1 MLSEDLNL
9 SENEELNQDSES
21 VETPKPEATAPEPFI
36 EITPEVVEHTPVEV
50 VSVNVETTPEMA
62 VEEATPPIENTNQD
76 ATVLETAQF
85 EVINVEEEEL
95 ESAPMN
101 EAELQNF
108 NKKDFVELLEKLL
121 VSVKSENASM
131 SDMKNVDVVLREVRP
146 MFETLKR
153 TEKLEAKKAFIEA
166 NGSEEGFVYENDNFN
181 VRYDSVS
188 SQIREI
194 KTNYFSKLEQN
205 REDNF
210 ATKTKLL
217 QDLRELVAN
226 EEIAPSKT
234 SWANFKKIQEAWKGS
249 GSVAAVH
256 NQSLWAAYNA
266 LVDRYFSNRNIFNE
280 LMDLDRKKNQQA
292 KEILCDKVEVLASKL
307 DGDSLTNSLI
317 KEANDLF
324 EEYKHIGPAPK
335 ESNEKLWNR
344 FKLALDKL
352 YEKRREQ
359 QSGDDTIRGEVL
371 NVKIEMVKVA
381 EAIGSFKGANIPEWN
396 TKTKELQELQDQ
408 WNGIKGGM
416 PREKGKEVSKQFWA
430 ALKNFF
436 NNKSEFFKTLE
447 NERGANLTL
456 KNGMIEEVENMV
468 KNEDFSAIATNRV
481 IELQKEWKSVGF
493 VPEKFKNSIY
503 EKFKNACDGFFNGK
517 RNSSSSVDQEFEVN
531 LAKKIGICEALEA
544 AAAETPD
551 LNKLPEIKAEFSS
564 IGFVPRKNM
573 QDIQK
578 RFVDAVNLFVKN
590 SSISAAEKERMMM
603 KTEKPAQGA
612 SGGNRERTNFNNTAS
627 SGRNENMDLKKKIQ
641 KIEDEIALYRNN
653 IEFFARSKNAAA
665 LRAEIDIKI
674 AKAEKELEKLKNS

>member
-131 SDMKNVDVVLREVRP
+131 SDMKNVDVVLKEVRP

-612 SGGNRERTNFNNTAS
+612 SGGNRERTNFNNAAS

>member
-101 EAELQNF
+101 EAELQKF

-603 KTEKPAQGA
+603 KTDRPAQGP

>member
-612 SGGNRERTNFNNTAS
+612 SGGNRERTNFNNAAS

>member
-95 ESAPMN
+95 ESAPVN

-131 SDMKNVDVVLREVRP
+131 SDMKNVDVVLKEVRP

-612 SGGNRERTNFNNTAS
+612 SGGNRERTNFNNAAS